1 MNLNDFVKEFNKN
14 HATKAK
20 LISKSEK
27 NIVIEMSGKSETRIE
42 EDMYALRSK
51 LEQSI
56 NESIL
61 IQKVHKTGNTF
72 KIKFSIE
79 KNPTKEILEI
89 LKRYEEGTMPRG
101 GAYED

>member
-1 MNLNDFVKEFNKN
+1 MKLDNVVKDFNKV

-20 LISKSEK
+20 LVSSSAKS
-27 NIVIEMSGKSETRIE
+27 IVVEMSGKSESDIE
-42 EDMYALRSK
+42 NDMYTLRGK
-51 LEQSI
+51 LEQVI
-56 NESIL
+56 DESIL
-61 IQKVHKTGNTF
+61 IQKVHKSGNTF

-79 KNPTKEILEI
+79 KNPTKDILEI